1 MTIEPKTI
9 REQIISLYGHV
20 TGLKKELNTIKNNH
34 SQSAVRVI
42 DSGDDQWML

>member
-20 TGLKKELNTIKNNH
+20 TGLKKRIEHN
-34 SQSAVRVI
+34 
-42 DSGDDQWML
+42 